1 LEWVGESLRANST
14 FAKQAMQRPC
24 HACVPAR
31 PGLKK
36 LQARRE
42 RARSLLRLPSGRPHG
57 LGVPDFFRVR
67 TSWRREMLTT
77 PGKAFLSLI
86 GAVFAAALL
95 AGCNTIEGAGK
106 DIESAGEEIQEESE
120 EARD

>member
-1 LEWVGESLRANST
+1 
-14 FAKQAMQRPC
+14 
-24 HACVPAR
+24 
-31 PGLKK
+31 
-36 LQARRE
+36 
-42 RARSLLRLPSGRPHG
+42 
-57 LGVPDFFRVR
+57 
-67 TSWRREMLTT
+67 MLTT

-86 GAVFAAALL
+86 GAILAIALL